1 MKEKKEKKVSKDQ
14 LVEMIR
20 KFAQEAIKEHKT
32 EKKESVVV
40 KEDKAPKAAPAV
52 TAKKITVKELREMVK
67 ESILDI
73 MEEELDKRLA
83 EAKTPKK

>member
-20 KFAQEAIKEHKT
+20 KFAQEAIKEHKSV
-32 EKKESVVV
+32 KKETAVV
-40 KEDKAPKAAPAV
+40 KENKA
-52 TAKKITVKELREMVK
+52 TAKPVTSKRITVKELREMVK

-73 MEEELDKRLA
+73 MEEELDKRLV
-83 EAKTPKK
+83 EAKKPKK

>member
-20 KFAQEAIKEHKT
+20 KFAQEAIKEHKAT
-32 EKKESVVV
+32 KKENVVV
-40 KEDKAPKAAPAV
+40 KENKVAAKPI
-52 TAKKITVKELREMVK
+52 TSKKITVKELREMVK

-73 MEEELDKRLA
+73 MEEELDKRLV
-83 EAKTPKK
+83 EAKKPKKK

>member
-1 MKEKKEKKVSKDQ
+1 MKEKKEQKVSKDQ

-20 KFAQEAIKEHKT
+20 KFAKEAIKEHKSA
-32 EKKESVVV
+32 KKESAVVRENKTV
-40 KEDKAPKAAPAV
+40 AAKPI
-52 TAKKITVKELREMVK
+52 TSKRITVKELREMVK

-83 EAKTPKK
+83 EAKTPKKK